1 MQHYRRSIANLIRA
15 EVSRHVPPDSILD
28 VQLVQPDALHLTI
41 VLRASV
47 GLEGGAMLAL
57 GRRLRAILPPNAGL
71 PQITF
76 RLQPDPGP
84 APPDVIPMPPVVAP
98 APSAP
103 LLAAAARLIGAGLR
117 PPAVALA
124 SPITRSTAK
133 RRGKPSPSAPSQW
146 VG

>member
-15 EVSRHVPPDSILD
+15 EVSRHVPPESILD
-28 VQLVQPDALHLTI
+28 VQLAQPDALHLTI

-84 APPDVIPMPPVVAP
+84 APPDVILMPPAAATAP
-98 APSAP
+98 PAP

-124 SPITRSTAK
+124 SPATRSTTK